1 MNQLDL
7 EDDILSP
14 EKLRIICFMCNW
26 AFTEEELGTSK
37 TRKTA
42 TVNVVRMKCIGG
54 LDPVVVF
61 ETFTEGADGVLLIGC
76 SLEDCHFIEGSV
88 YAEFTV
94 DVLKKLLVLAGLEPK
109 RLELHL
115 VSPIKEV
122 KFANIIEDF
131 ARQLEMLRPSPL
143 RRKKSDVNILE
154 NVQAARNAVADFR
167 LRAFI
172 GKEMELI
179 RRANVYG
186 EKFSQEE
193 FDALLD
199 EVVKAEFIRQKIL
212 LLTQKKPL
220 SVKQLAHV
228 LDMKPS
234 VVLRHILNMRRMG
247 VMTLDTTE
255 GTTPLYK
262 ALETK

>member
-1 MNQLDL
+1 M
-7 EDDILSP
+7 
-14 EKLRIICFMCNW
+14 
-26 AFTEEELGTSK
+26 A
-37 TRKTA
+37 
-42 TVNVVRMKCIGG
+42 CIGG

-61 ETFTEGADGVLLIGC
+61 ETFTKGADGVLLIGC
-76 SLEDCHFIEGSV
+76 SLEDCHFIEGSI

-94 DVLKKLLVLAGLEPK
+94 NVLKKLLVLAGLEPK

-115 VSPIKEV
+115 VPPV
-122 KFANIIEDF
+122 KGVEFINIIEDF
-131 ARQLEMLRPSPL
+131 ATQLETLGPSPL
-143 RRKKSDVNILE
+143 RGEKPDVNILE
-154 NVQAARNAVADFR
+154 NVWAARNAVADFR

-186 EKFSQEE
+186 EKFSREE
-193 FDALLD
+193 FSALLD

-212 LLTQKKPL
+212 LLTKKNPL
-220 SVKQLAHV
+220 SVKQLARV

-247 VMTLDTTE
+247 VMTLDATE

>member
-1 MNQLDL
+1 MG
-7 EDDILSP
+7 S
-14 EKLRIICFMCNW
+14 EKMRIICFTCNW
-26 AFTEEELGTSK
+26 AFSEEKLAMGRI
-37 TRKTA
+37 RKTA
-42 TVNVVRMKCIGG
+42 TVNVVQMKCIGG

-61 ETFTEGADGVLLIGC
+61 ETFTKGADGVLLIGC
-76 SLEDCHFIEGSV
+76 GLEDCHFIEGSV

-94 DVLKKLLVLAGLEPK
+94 NVLKKLLVLAGLEPK

-115 VSPIKEV
+115 VSPVEEV
-122 KFANIIEDF
+122 EFTSIVEDF
-131 ARQLEMLRPSPL
+131 ATQLETFGSSPL
-143 RRKKSDVNILE
+143 RGEKPDARILK

-179 RRANVYG
+179 KRANVYG
-186 EKFSQEE
+186 AKFSQEE
-193 FDALLD
+193 FNVLLD

-212 LLTQKKPL
+212 LLTKKKPL

-247 VMTLDTTE
+247 VMTLDATE